1 MAPKLRNRHG
11 TARVHSRR
19 FYDEADAIPNSNRRL
34 HSNDSVCPATHPS
47 VQRTHGHT
55 IGRIRRG
62 RKGYRWVGLPTAKC
76 LHMSLPFDF
85 VTGNKCRSPG
95 ASRSVER
102 KSGMSKRMRR
112 VIANSN
118 ERKRMQ
124 NINAGFETL
133 RYLMPHLQGEKL
145 SKVSLKF
152 PRMK

>member
-1 MAPKLRNRHG
+1 MLCFN
-11 TARVHSRR
+11 
-19 FYDEADAIPNSNRRL
+19 ILN
-34 HSNDSVCPATHPS
+34 
-47 VQRTHGHT
+47 
-55 IGRIRRG
+55 
-62 RKGYRWVGLPTAKC
+62 
-76 LHMSLPFDF
+76 
-85 VTGNKCRSPG
+85 GNQCRSPG

-145 SKVSLKF
+145 SKVSSEF
-152 PRMK
+152 PKRQLVITSFQKLAHLSNP